1 MFAGKAWMDKWDR
14 GGEAWEGDRK
24 EFFSIFDGLFLL
36 EGDGIAQ

>member
-24 EFFSIFDGLFLL
+24 EFFFSIFDGLFLL
-36 EGDGIAQ
+36 EGDGQ